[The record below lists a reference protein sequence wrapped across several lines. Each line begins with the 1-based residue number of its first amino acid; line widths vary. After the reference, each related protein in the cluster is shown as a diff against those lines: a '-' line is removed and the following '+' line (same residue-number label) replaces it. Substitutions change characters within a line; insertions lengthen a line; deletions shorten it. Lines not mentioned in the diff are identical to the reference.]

1 MTTMASMKWK
11 QCHHVFCC
19 CFPVLSHKFGD
30 ATEMDGGGGGGEG
43 ETKNH
48 RLRMKRC
55 RRGARRKRASR
66 SAEDSATPG
75 FLNTLKKRK
84 NPTVAFEPSERQVDR
99 VVVGPV
105 FCFSFSCF
113 VRLKLVS
120 LILLGQM

>member
-1 MTTMASMKWK
+1 MNLVTLRDSMEKEIK
-11 QCHHVFCC
+11 SQT
-19 CFPVLSHKFGD
+19 SN
-30 ATEMDGGGGGGEG
+30 EY
-43 ETKNH
+43 
-48 RLRMKRC
+48 
-55 RRGARRKRASR
+55 RRGARRERAPR